1 MEERKKILQK
11 YRGKI
16 GEEKR
21 WSVWFNITGLILKF
35 FSYLK
40 KIKNYKLKLLT

>member
-1 MEERKKILQK
+1 MENLKIILKFFKSIFVIVTILQK

-21 WSVWFNITGLILKF
+21 GSGRFNIT
-35 FSYLK
+35 
-40 KIKNYKLKLLT
+40 